1 MGANVGVLSNKL
13 IAGALSLAIVLGLV
27 YVNRSSLMTWAAG
40 QGAMG
45 YLTTLAE
52 PILPTQP
59 INWQT
64 SSPVS
69 EAATDHLPN
78 IIVILADDLGW
89 NDISFYGGGVGEGAV
104 QTPNIDRIAAE
115 GVHFSNGY
123 AGNATCAPSRA
134 ALLTGRYPTR
144 YGFEFTPAPAAMM
157 RLAATFESHREELHP
172 GFFLDKNL
180 AEFPDLA
187 EQSVPASEIFL
198 PELLTHQGYHSMAL
212 GKWHLGENEGHVPND
227 QGFDEFL
234 GFLPGAAMFGEFDAP
249 AMVKSIQ
256 EFDPI
261 DQFIWPNLTF
271 SVRYNKE
278 QHFTP
283 DEYMTDYLSTQAVR
297 AIEANTHRPFF
308 MYLSYNAPHTPLHAK
323 QSDYDALPMINNH
336 TERVYGA
343 MILSL
348 DRGIGRV
355 MAALEEAGIDDNT
368 LVIFSSDNGGA
379 HYVGLP
385 NLNAPYRGW
394 KMTFFEGGT
403 HVPFFMRWPERIEAG
418 SEYQRPVTHIDIFS
432 TAAAAADVAV
442 PADRTIDGVDLLPY
456 VDGAIVEDP
465 HEAIF
470 WRTGTYRVVRSGDW
484 KLQLSDPDETPF
496 LYNLAVDPTE
506 QLNLAM
512 SEPEQ
517 LRRLKRLIEAGMSDW
532 VAPLRPP
539 LVTGPNYPDKHLNE
553 PLDESDVPVYWY
565 N

>member
-1 MGANVGVLSNKL
+1 MGGLLKTL
-13 IAGALSLAIVLGLV
+13 IAGALSLAIAIGLL
-27 YVNRSSLMTWAAG
+27 YVNRTALMTWAAA
-40 QGAMG
+40 QGAMRF
-45 YLTTLAE
+45 LATWVE
-52 PILPTQP
+52 PILHTQP
-59 INWQT
+59 VDWRT
-64 SSPVS
+64 SPPAPVGT
-69 EAATDHLPN
+69 TDRPPN

-89 NDISFYGGGVGEGAV
+89 NDISFYGGGGGDGAV

-144 YGFEFTPAPAAMM
+144 YGFEFTPAPAEMM
-157 RLAATFESHREELHP
+157 RMAASFESHREEPHP
-172 GFFLDKNL
+172 GIFLEENL
-180 AEFPDLA
+180 AEFPALE
-187 EQSVPASEIFL
+187 EQAVPASEVFL
-198 PELLTHQGYHSMAL
+198 PELLADRGYHSMIL
-212 GKWHLGENEGHVPND
+212 GKWHLGENEGHAPND

-234 GFLPGAAMFGEFDAP
+234 GFLPGAAMFAEFDDP
-249 AMVKSIQ
+249 ETVKSIQ
-256 EFDPI
+256 AFDPI

-271 SVRYNKE
+271 AVRYNKD
-278 QHFTP
+278 QHFAP

-297 AIEANTHRPFF
+297 AIEANKHRPFF
-308 MYLSYNAPHTPLHAK
+308 MYLSYNAPHTPLHARK
-323 QSDYDALPMINNH
+323 SDYDALPMISNH

-343 MILSL
+343 MIVSL

-355 MAALEEAGIDDNT
+355 MAALEAAGIDDNT
-368 LVIFSSDNGGA
+368 LIIFSSDNGGA

-385 NLNAPYRGW
+385 DLNAPYRGW

-403 HVPFFMRWPERIEAG
+403 HVPFFMRWPDRIEAG

-442 PADRTIDGVDLLPY
+442 PVDREIDGVDLLPF
-456 VDGAIVEDP
+456 VNGKVSDEP

-470 WRTGTYRVVRSGDW
+470 WRTGTYRTVRSGDW

-496 LYNLAVDPTE
+496 LFNLAVDPTE
-506 QLNLAM
+506 QHNLAA

-517 LRRLKRLIEAGMSDW
+517 LNRLKRLIETGMSDW
-532 VAPLRPP
+532 SVPLRPP
-539 LVTGPNYPDKHLNE
+539 LVTGPQYPDKHLDE
-553 PLDESDVPVYWY
+553 PLEETDVSVYWY

>member
-1 MGANVGVLSNKL
+1 MDVISKKL
-13 IAGALSLAIVLGLV
+13 IAGALCLAIVIGFV
-27 YVNRSSLMTWAAG
+27 YVNRMPLMTWVMA

-45 YLTTLAE
+45 YLATLAE

-59 INWQT
+59 VVWQT
-64 SSPVS
+64 SEPAPNAS
-69 EAATDHLPN
+69 TDRPPN

-89 NDISFYGGGVGEGAV
+89 NDISFYGGGLGEGAV

-144 YGFEFTPAPAAMM
+144 YGFEFTPAPAAFM
-157 RLAATFESHREELHP
+157 RMAATFQSHREELYP
-172 GFFLDKNL
+172 GFFLDENL
-180 AEFPDLA
+180 AEFPDHE
-187 EQSVPASEIFL
+187 EQSVPANEIFL
-198 PELLTHQGYHSMAL
+198 SELLADRGYHSMIL
-212 GKWHLGENEGHVPND
+212 GKWHLGGNEGHTPND

-234 GFLPGAAMFGEFDAP
+234 GFLPGAAMFAEFDDP
-249 AMVKSIQ
+249 EMVKSIQ

-261 DQFIWPNLTF
+261 DQFLWANLTF

-278 QHFTP
+278 QHFMP

-297 AIEANTHRPFF
+297 AIDANKHRPFF
-308 MYLSYNAPHTPLHAK
+308 MYLSYNAPHTPLHARK
-323 QSDYDALPMINNH
+323 SDYKALPMISDH

-368 LVIFSSDNGGA
+368 LIIFSSDNGGA

-385 NLNAPYRGW
+385 DLNAPYRGW

-403 HVPFFMRWPERIEAG
+403 HVPFFMRWPGRIEAG
-418 SEYQRPVTHIDIFS
+418 TEYQRPVTHIDIFS
-432 TAAAAADVAV
+432 TAAAVADVAV
-442 PADRTIDGVDLLPY
+442 RADREIDGVDLLPY
-456 VDGAIVEDP
+456 VNGSVRDDP

-470 WRTGTYRVVRSGDW
+470 WRTGTYRTVRSADW

-506 QLNLAM
+506 QHNLAAR
-512 SEPEQ
+512 EPEQ
-517 LRRLKRLIEAGMSDW
+517 LHRLKRLIETGMSDW
-532 VAPLRPP
+532 AVPLRPP
-539 LVTGPNYPDKHLNE
+539 LVRGPNYPDKHLNE
-553 PLDESDVPVYWY
+553 PLDETDVPVYWY

>member
-1 MGANVGVLSNKL
+1 MGGLLKTL
-13 IAGALSLAIVLGLV
+13 IAGALSLAIVIGLL
-27 YVNRSSLMTWAAG
+27 YVNRTALMTWAAA

-45 YLTTLAE
+45 FLATLSE

-59 INWQT
+59 VDWRA
-64 SSPVS
+64 SSSAPVGT
-69 EAATDHLPN
+69 ADRPPN

-89 NDISFYGGGVGEGAV
+89 NDISFYGGGVGDGAV

-115 GVHFSNGY
+115 GVQFSNGY

-144 YGFEFTPAPAAMM
+144 YGFEFTPAPAEMM
-157 RLAATFESHREELHP
+157 RMAASFESHREELHP
-172 GFFLDKNL
+172 GIFLEENL
-180 AEFPDLA
+180 AEFPALE
-187 EQSVPASEIFL
+187 EQAVPASEIFL
-198 PELLTHQGYHSMAL
+198 PELLADRGYHSMIL
-212 GKWHLGENEGHVPND
+212 GKWHLGENEGHAPND

-234 GFLPGAAMFGEFDAP
+234 GFLSGAAMFAEFDDP
-249 AMVKSIQ
+249 EMVKSIQ

-261 DQFIWPNLTF
+261 DQFLWPNLTF
-271 SVRYNKE
+271 AVRYNKD
-278 QHFTP
+278 QHFAP
-283 DEYMTDYLSTQAVR
+283 DEYMTDYLSTQAAR
-297 AIEANTHRPFF
+297 AIEANKHRPFF
-308 MYLSYNAPHTPLHAK
+308 MYLSYNAPHTPLHARK
-323 QSDYDALPMINNH
+323 SDYDALPMISNH

-343 MILSL
+343 MVASL

-355 MAALEEAGIDDNT
+355 MTALEAAGIDDNT
-368 LVIFSSDNGGA
+368 LIIFSSDNGGA

-385 NLNAPYRGW
+385 DLNAPYRGW

-403 HVPFFMRWPERIEAG
+403 HIPFFMRWPDRIEAG

-442 PADRTIDGVDLLPY
+442 PADREIDGVDLLPY
-456 VDGAIVEDP
+456 VNGKVSDDP

-470 WRTGTYRVVRSGDW
+470 WRTGTYRTVRSGDW

-496 LYNLAVDPTE
+496 LFNLAVDPTE
-506 QLNLAM
+506 QHNLAA

-517 LRRLKRLIEAGMSDW
+517 LNRLKRLIETGMSDW
-532 VAPLRPP
+532 SVPLRPP
-539 LVTGPNYPDKHLNE
+539 LVKGPQYPDKHLDE
-553 PLDESDVPVYWY
+553 SLDESDVPVYWY